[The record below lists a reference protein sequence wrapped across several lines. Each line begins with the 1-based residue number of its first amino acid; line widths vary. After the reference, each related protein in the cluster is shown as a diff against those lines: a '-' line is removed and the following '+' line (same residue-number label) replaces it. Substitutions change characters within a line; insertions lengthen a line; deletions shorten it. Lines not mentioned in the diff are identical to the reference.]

1 MSVAYDIL
9 LAMNKQTWNKWDY
22 VCATCDGLVE
32 MTLKSEGLPHAEMC
46 PRCSLQMTLLSV
58 VDATIGNSTTKKEEQ
73 TMIDTPLSP
82 AELYNPNALVT
93 YKKIAGTFAE
103 PEAPEYITDK
113 VVDLEWRLHQGRTN
127 LDEVRN
133 YENKV
138 NKLENILSSYCQ
150 EATDPDMELIGE
162 IANLFDIRLT
172 KDISFSGSISFSGTV
187 TVDLTEDF
195 DLDDLIQSNISVDA
209 YNGDIEINDY
219 SVEDVR
225 EDY

>member
-1 MSVAYDIL
+1 MNDI
-9 LAMNKQTWNKWDY
+9 KETWYKWDY
-22 VCATCDGLVE
+22 VCPDCDANIE
-32 MTLKSEGLPHAEMC
+32 MTAKSDGHSHDSYCLKCAGDLVLM
-46 PRCSLQMTLLSV
+46 SV
-58 VDATIGNSTTKKEEQ
+58 VDATIRNSTTEKEEPIME
-73 TMIDTPLSP
+73 TTLTST
-82 AELYNPNALVT
+82 YNPSMLVT
-93 YKKIAGTFAE
+93 YKKIAGTYAS
-103 PEAPEYITDK
+103 PEAPEYITEK
-113 VVDLEWRLHQGRTN
+113 VSDIEWSLHQGRVTN
-127 LDEVRN
+127 EKN
-133 YENKV
+133 IEHNNKV

-195 DLDDLIQSNISVDA
+195 DLDELIQSNISVDA